1 MHNEE
6 KRHEAYAYTC
16 QLVSQLMY
24 CSSKMGEEDFEK
36 VADEIITLISKY
48 KNRIEII
55 KKS

>member
-1 MHNEE
+1 MHNQE

-24 CSSKMGEEDFEK
+24 CSSKMDEEDFEK
-36 VADEIITLISKY
+36 VADEIMTLISKY

>member
-24 CSSKMGEEDFEK
+24 CSSKMDEEDFEK